1 MNKIYDQ
8 SKKVK
13 KRSEFKEFVLPFILS
28 AMAVILATLFWF
40 LPEMV
45 ADSDFEV
52 GKCYDKIAD
61 EDNPFDMDAPGTVFC
76 IVEYS
81 KGYYLHK
88 RYQYYKEGAYY
99 LRPYLDTYTAYDLYK
114 YGHIVDTRV
123 CKEPKYKEKILKR
136 SEMRLTNE

>member
-1 MNKIYDQ
+1 MIKCKIFNNKT
-8 SKKVK
+8 
-13 KRSEFKEFVLPFILS
+13 VLSSLVLSVMLTTAIFIPIAL
-28 AMAVILATLFWF
+28 VYFI
-40 LPEMV
+40 PEMV

-99 LRPYLDTYTAYDLYK
+99 LRPYLDTYKAYDLYK

-123 CKEPKYKEKILKR
+123 CKEPKYKEMIFKR